1 MSLGWRPFGTLV
13 KACPALLFAIDRTG
27 LPGSGHCL
35 LDRRVDIAAIEV
47 QPDPVG
53 KDGSRRWC
61 NSMSRPVFG
70 HAAGDTEQAS
80 HLVMGELQPLLQRAI
95 GIGSDGK
102 LFVHA

>member
-1 MSLGWRPFGTLV
+1 MTDHVIWTPSGSLV
-13 KACPALLFAIDRTG
+13 ARTG

-53 KDGSRRWC
+53 EDGSGRGC
-61 NSMSRPVFG
+61 NSMPRPVLG

-80 HLVMGELQPLLQRAI
+80 HLVMGKFQPLLQRAI